1 MMNRFKEQRMRHNIS
16 IEKLS
21 QMSGIAVDEIIA
33 IEENK
38 DVGEVS
44 AVKTAYIAEAIGCL
58 PSELIYGDSVI

>member
-58 PSELIYGDSVI
+58 PSELIYRNNVI